1 MRPLAMEVPRVPIV
15 RLVAV
20 GLTLLI
26 GLSGLAAGL
35 ELLANLPASPS
46 GPEWTAIAIGG
57 GIAVYGIATIVG
69 AVGTWRRSR
78 VGWWIAV
85 GAIAVGLAAL
95 VLVSRAGGGL
105 DGMLLGG
112 ALFWAIALALLV
124 GARPDA
130 RLEG

>member
-1 MRPLAMEVPRVPIV
+1 VPIV

-35 ELLANLPASPS
+35 ELLANLPRSPS
-46 GPEWTAIAIGG
+46 GPEWTGIAIGG
-57 GIAVYGIATIVG
+57 GIAAYGIATIVG

-85 GAIAVGLAAL
+85 GVIAVGLAAL
-95 VLVSRAGGGL
+95 VLASRAGGGL
-105 DGMLLGG
+105 DGLLLGG
-112 ALFWAIALALLV
+112 ALFWATTLALVLA
-124 GARPDA
+124 ARPGD
-130 RLEG
+130 RFEG

>member
-1 MRPLAMEVPRVPIV
+1 VPIV

-35 ELLANLPASPS
+35 ELLANLPRSPS
-46 GPEWTAIAIGG
+46 GPVWTGIAIGG

-95 VLVSRAGGGL
+95 VLASRAGGGL
-105 DGMLLGG
+105 DELLLGG
-112 ALFWAIALALLV
+112 ALFWAITLALVLA
-124 GARPDA
+124 ARPGD
-130 RLEG
+130 RFEG